1 MDKWRLSQY
10 QALSKEIKNLKEEI
24 ARIRD
29 SAYYTPRLIDG
40 MPRARSNEDR
50 IANLTAK
57 IITLDDILVTKLS
70 KLVDFQIEIEE
81 AIDTLESADRLL
93 MRLRYIDG
101 KKWDDI
107 ADEMGYSIQRVW
119 QIHSSALKKL

>member
-40 MPRARSNEDR
+40 MPRAKNNEDR

-57 IITLDDILVTKLS
+57 IITLDNILMTKL
-70 KLVDFQIEIEE
+70 
-81 AIDTLESADRLL
+81 R
-93 MRLRYIDG
+93 
-101 KKWDDI
+101 
-107 ADEMGYSIQRVW
+107 
-119 QIHSSALKKL
+119 